1 MEHNKKYGLFTAI
14 TMIIGIVVGSG
25 IFFKAD
31 DVLTYT
37 NGNVLLGIF
46 IFCIAAIAII
56 FGSLSISQ
64 LATRTDNPGGIISY
78 AEEFVNKKTAA
89 AFGWFQVFLYL
100 PSIAAVVSW
109 VSGIYICQLFNI
121 QNTYLNPYTIGF
133 IVIVICYLINILSAK
148 FGGYFQNGAMIIK
161 LIPLVLFAI
170 FGLVKGDP
178 LNNLMLDIE
187 NVKTAGVSLG
197 ILAAFGPIAFSFDG
211 WIISTS
217 ICHEIKNSKRNLPLA
232 LIISPIVILL
242 AYVLYFV
249 GVSIFVGPENV
260 LQLGDNSVNQMAN
273 NLFGAIGA
281 KVMLVFVVI
290 SVLGTVNG
298 VILGMIRMPYS
309 LAIRNMVPFSKSLS
323 KQNKKLQNM
332 PLNSAIFAFIVTL
345 AWYILHYITQEGIN
359 GSEGIL
365 YQKGDVSEISI
376 CIGYLNYC
384 VLYIVILKLAKKG
397 EIKNKFMGYFVPI
410 MAIIGSF
417 IILSGGFANPLFIY
431 YLIIC
436 LAVMLIG
443 YLYYKK

>member
-1 MEHNKKYGLFTAI
+1 MEHNKKYGLFTSI

-37 NGNVLLGIF
+37 NGNVLLGIL

-78 AEEFVNKKTAA
+78 AEEFVNKETSS

-100 PSIAAVVSW
+100 PSIIAVISW
-109 VSGIYICQLFNI
+109 VAGIYICQLFNI
-121 QNTYLNPYTIGF
+121 QEGFLNTYTIGF
-133 IVIVICYLINILSAK
+133 IVMVLAYIINTLSAK
-148 FGGYFQNGAMIIK
+148 FGGYFQNASMIIK

-170 FGLVKGDP
+170 FGIVKGNP
-178 LNNLMLDIE
+178 QEALITDIQTIK
-187 NVKTAGVSLG
+187 NTGISLG

-217 ICHEIKNSKRNLPLA
+217 ICHEIKNSKRNLPIA

-249 GVSIFVGPENV
+249 GISIFVGPQNV
-260 LQLGDNSVNQMAN
+260 LQLGDNSVNEMAN
-273 NLFGAIGA
+273 TLFGPTGA
-281 KVMLVFVVI
+281 KIMLVFVTV

-309 LAIRNMVPFSKSLS
+309 LAIRKMVPFSKSLS
-323 KQNKKLQNM
+323 KQNKKLNGM
-332 PLNSAIFAFIVTL
+332 PLHSAIFAFVITL
-345 AWYILHYITQEGIN
+345 IWYALHYITQNN
-359 GSEGIL
+359 GMP
-365 YQKGDVSEISI
+365 GDVSEISI

-384 VLYIVILKLAKKG
+384 VLYIVIIKLAIKG
-397 EIKNKFMGYFVPI
+397 EIKSKFMGYFVPI
-410 MAIIGSF
+410 MAIIGSL

-436 LAVMLIG
+436 LIVMMVG
-443 YLYYKK
+443 YFYYKGIK

>member
-1 MEHNKKYGLFTAI
+1 MEHNKKYGLFTSI

-37 NGNVLLGIF
+37 NGNVLLGIL

-78 AEEFVNKKTAA
+78 AEEFVNKETSS

-100 PSIAAVVSW
+100 PSIIAVISW
-109 VSGIYICQLFNI
+109 VAGIYICQLFNI
-121 QNTYLNPYTIGF
+121 QEGFLNPYTIGF
-133 IVIVICYLINILSAK
+133 IVMVLAYIINTLSAK
-148 FGGYFQNGAMIIK
+148 FGGYFQNASMTIK

-170 FGLVKGDP
+170 FGIVKGNP
-178 LNNLMLDIE
+178 QEALITDIQTIK
-187 NVKTAGVSLG
+187 NTGISLG

-217 ICHEIKNSKRNLPLA
+217 ICHEIKNSKRNLPIA

-249 GVSIFVGPENV
+249 GISIFVGPQNV
-260 LQLGDNSVNQMAN
+260 LQLGDNSVNEMAN
-273 NLFGAIGA
+273 TLFGPTGA
-281 KVMLVFVVI
+281 KIMLVFVTV

-309 LAIRNMVPFSKSLS
+309 LAIRKMVPFSKSLS
-323 KQNKKLQNM
+323 KQNKKLNGM
-332 PLNSAIFAFIVTL
+332 PLHSAIFAFVITL
-345 AWYILHYITQEGIN
+345 IWYALHYITQNN
-359 GSEGIL
+359 GMP
-365 YQKGDVSEISI
+365 GDVSEISI

-384 VLYIVILKLAKKG
+384 VLYIVIIKLAIKG
-397 EIKNKFMGYFVPI
+397 EIKSKFMGYFVPI
-410 MAIIGSF
+410 MAIIGSL

-436 LAVMLIG
+436 LIVMMVG
-443 YLYYKK
+443 YFYYKGIK